1 MLDCRK
7 CRYKDCDFKKEIFSA
22 IKTIG
27 SYTNYEV
34 EEAIEIMI
42 KNATESCED
51 FEEVD

>member
-7 CRYKDCDFKKEIFSA
+7 CKHKDCDFKKEIFSA

-27 SYTNYEV
+27 SYTTHRI
-34 EEAIEIMI
+34 EEEIEEMI
-42 KNATESCED
+42 ENTTESCED